1 VRHAV
6 VAIGAMSKFRKEVR
20 GGILPVN
27 QPASDTR
34 VQYYTYALTQF
45 DKALRGMRNAIAN
58 GEKSG
63 IRTALLTCILVVCF
77 ETLTGRTGTAITNAE
92 SGLMLLHGW
101 MLANM
106 KQKVPFF
113 MSTEWQDYQIEE
125 DLMTALAELDLHIL
139 FFLDSRPKTYHMFMI
154 DGCNKSILHMPKEFT
169 TLKMASLFWSLIMR
183 RNYHFIIVAL
193 AEGNSV
199 GMCGPWTSGPMW
211 EDAVGLFPGGSM
223 FSTPK
228 EPATRMIP
236 DSLRYREEVKRWSRA
251 SASLFGQAQESGTQE
266 ERTLVTLLQ
275 IHELMSHIMLAGT
288 FFYTELSYD
297 TFLPQ
302 FRKIMSLIRHVYPHL
317 LAASGSATY
326 HFDLGIII
334 ALFLVG
340 TRCRVLEV
348 RKEAMDLCFGPL
360 FTYKE
365 GFWDA
370 ATCGNYMQFVED
382 IEAPGR
388 DENGFVSE
396 PFRAF
401 VTHAYMEL
409 PARRGIVFATQTGA
423 EGLIFHQKYLTW

>member
-139 FFLDSRPKTYHMFMI
+139 LFLDSRPKTYHMFMI

-183 RNYHFIIVAL
+183 RN
-193 AEGNSV
+193 
-199 GMCGPWTSGPMW
+199 
-211 EDAVGLFPGGSM
+211 
-223 FSTPK
+223 
-228 EPATRMIP
+228 
-236 DSLRYREEVKRWSRA
+236 
-251 SASLFGQAQESGTQE
+251 
-266 ERTLVTLLQ
+266 
-275 IHELMSHIMLAGT
+275 
-288 FFYTELSYD
+288 
-297 TFLPQ
+297 
-302 FRKIMSLIRHVYPHL
+302 
-317 LAASGSATY
+317 
-326 HFDLGIII
+326 
-334 ALFLVG
+334 
-340 TRCRVLEV
+340 
-348 RKEAMDLCFGPL
+348 
-360 FTYKE
+360 
-365 GFWDA
+365 
-370 ATCGNYMQFVED
+370 
-382 IEAPGR
+382 
-388 DENGFVSE
+388 
-396 PFRAF
+396 
-401 VTHAYMEL
+401 
-409 PARRGIVFATQTGA
+409 
-423 EGLIFHQKYLTW
+423 